1 MEDFQ
6 NEWSALLEE
15 RKNWEAKMANL
26 RSKMLEECVHLIKQF
41 DFTAEELG
49 FGRTTGS
56 ILRGKKPRKS
66 APPKFQ
72 SPYESGVPWNGTGR
86 APRWYVKAKQE
97 GFTDELLRIEK
108 PAQKE
113 AAE

>member
-66 APPKFQ
+66 APPKF
-72 SPYESGVPWNGTGR
+72 
-86 APRWYVKAKQE
+86 
-97 GFTDELLRIEK
+97 
-108 PAQKE
+108 
-113 AAE
+113 